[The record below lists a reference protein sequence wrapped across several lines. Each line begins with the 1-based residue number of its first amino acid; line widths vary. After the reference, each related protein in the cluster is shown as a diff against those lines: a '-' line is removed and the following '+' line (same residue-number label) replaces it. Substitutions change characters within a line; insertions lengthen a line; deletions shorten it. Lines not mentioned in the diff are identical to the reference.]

1 MSKFNLGGLVDAVA
15 YGSLNEI
22 LGLGRSK
29 DGVSRP
35 NRYEVTLLPP
45 TGSAGTGTSKNTN
58 IFSLTNS
65 RLSRKTTFRL
75 VNIWKCAQLFLLT

>member
-58 IFSLTNS
+58 IFSKIMGEFFMLFALTTLRCMGTISKKN
-65 RLSRKTTFRL
+65 
-75 VNIWKCAQLFLLT
+75 